1 LEQNYPNPF
10 NPSTTIRFA
19 IPKTGM
25 TRLIVYDILGREVRT
40 LMNSDLNAGYH
51 QIVWNGRNN
60 SGSQVASGMYL
71 YRIEAGSFISIKKM
85 MLLK

>member
-1 LEQNYPNPF
+1 
-10 NPSTTIRFA
+10 
-19 IPKTGM
+19 
-25 TRLIVYDILGREVRT
+25 VYDILGREVRT

-71 YRIEAGSFISIKKM
+71 YRIEAGSFISVKKM